1 MTQWIASNLGWNSGS
16 NVSNSFASLFDEF
29 KPGDTLVLD
38 GMYRIEGSKFQL
50 PDDFTLTATNGG
62 GFEVVDAATNRD
74 PLLYLGNRTI
84 IDNVTVKVSGV
95 PDTGYSGASAK
106 RGVDYADKVVFASY
120 GKHDVTITSSAFEG
134 DVTMFFDFRG
144 GNRLTI
150 EDSRFD
156 GAMYQMRLLGDIND
170 VRVEGSVF
178 RDAIGDGIK
187 TERFDGQGVD
197 GMVVLDSAFVGNNR
211 DGIDTAG
218 GLQNALISRTVFRD
232 NGVSGIDIKAMI
244 ERPDDLS
251 TGQLNTN
258 IRIENSEFIDSR
270 NAIVVTMLDRAGLL
284 TKANADT
291 YMPHDIRVVDT
302 IFEKTA
308 HHNEEMRAFL
318 VKDGYNI
325 TWTDIRMLGSI
336 DDEVRIMNAEAP
348 QGWSA
353 HNVKGTNVSYGPAR
367 AGDGSPLPEAGP
379 GASGD
384 SDGSTDPKAPVDEE
398 QPGVIELTPRQMPIL
413 KSDSDLAPKPAPS
426 ASEPEMPTSNAIFL
440 RPGNMEF
447 DGSNNSVIEVRPGDA
462 LKTKAAELG
471 FTFNANDTT
480 GIQGLISKDASGHL
494 INNGHFTSY
503 LDGDT
508 LHIRFQEGSGEHSF
522 SMAGVR
528 SDRDYAVTA
537 TFGNGKI
544 SASVDDQQIGAASF
558 AYDWTD
564 NEEYLQI
571 GANGWA
577 STSGSAGF
585 RDVFD
590 GTLSDVTISELG
602 TAKAKVTNPI
612 AGDDPDTRPAPVAK
626 LVPDLEPASPSQ
638 SRDDGSPALEDA
650 SGNSVFSHMQNTRFT
665 VSGADVIEQAST
677 DAMNI
682 EAGAISFMFNTDKI
696 GGMQGLVSKDG
707 KGTVDNDGHFTSY
720 LQGNTLEIR
729 FQQDEREG
737 SMSFDGIK
745 AGQDYDV
752 TATFGDGVVAAWVNG
767 SLIGRAALDYDWM
780 GNDEYLQIGANGW
793 ASESGKAGFR
803 DGFVGTISDVLIE
816 ERDLAF
822 PSTDEMAASIRHDGD
837 QSAQLVPDAFFDE
850 FLF

>member
-1 MTQWIASNLGWNSGS
+1 MSLHPNECALSPAGRITLGKWRKIASASVTLIGNGLENSCKSINANLQMSKREKRKIPFFGKRFFEFGGIFSDVLVRPFRRGTNIPAIAKRFPSWR
-16 NVSNSFASLFDEF
+16 VVVIEVCLITTAASEVRAQQDEVLDCPVRNGPITRLASDVRSSVDDVVEWDIEKLVGCV

-367 AGDGSPLPEAGP
+367 GKTSEQGRAIICKSNESRRIAYNSIADKKRHYTSEFFFYRPNHRLELHYRNR
-379 GASGD
+379 S
-384 SDGSTDPKAPVDEE
+384 SD
-398 QPGVIELTPRQMPIL
+398 
-413 KSDSDLAPKPAPS
+413 
-426 ASEPEMPTSNAIFL
+426 
-440 RPGNMEF
+440 
-447 DGSNNSVIEVRPGDA
+447 
-462 LKTKAAELG
+462 
-471 FTFNANDTT
+471 
-480 GIQGLISKDASGHL
+480 
-494 INNGHFTSY
+494 
-503 LDGDT
+503 
-508 LHIRFQEGSGEHSF
+508 
-522 SMAGVR
+522 
-528 SDRDYAVTA
+528 
-537 TFGNGKI
+537 
-544 SASVDDQQIGAASF
+544 
-558 AYDWTD
+558 
-564 NEEYLQI
+564 
-571 GANGWA
+571 
-577 STSGSAGF
+577 
-585 RDVFD
+585 
-590 GTLSDVTISELG
+590 
-602 TAKAKVTNPI
+602 AKARNNY
-612 AGDDPDTRPAPVAK
+612 
-626 LVPDLEPASPSQ
+626 LL
-638 SRDDGSPALEDA
+638 
-650 SGNSVFSHMQNTRFT
+650 
-665 VSGADVIEQAST
+665 
-677 DAMNI
+677 
-682 EAGAISFMFNTDKI
+682 SF
-696 GGMQGLVSKDG
+696 
-707 KGTVDNDGHFTSY
+707 
-720 LQGNTLEIR
+720 R
-729 FQQDEREG
+729 
-737 SMSFDGIK
+737 
-745 AGQDYDV
+745 
-752 TATFGDGVVAAWVNG
+752 
-767 SLIGRAALDYDWM
+767 
-780 GNDEYLQIGANGW
+780 
-793 ASESGKAGFR
+793 
-803 DGFVGTISDVLIE
+803 
-816 ERDLAF
+816 
-822 PSTDEMAASIRHDGD
+822 
-837 QSAQLVPDAFFDE
+837 
-850 FLF
+850 